1 MAKIDVIMPQMGE
14 SIAEGTL
21 SRWIKKVGDTVQ
33 RDEPIFEIS
42 TDKVDAEIPA
52 PKAGVLAE
60 ILVQEGQTVSV
71 QTVVARIETDA
82 TAGAA
87 AKPAA
92 PESPRPA
99 APPPNAP
106 APSKPAAP
114 TGAAPARPAPSAP
127 PKGGSGGSQ
136 PSAPPP
142 RGAPATASAEA
153 RPVADATGGNGAA
166 ETAEERLRRKST
178 PVVRR
183 MAAEHNV
190 DISAVPGTGLAGRV
204 TKNDML
210 GYIGGAAPSRPT
222 PVPAGTVTAPPP
234 RGPAAPLAPA
244 PTVDPWEGDRVE
256 PWSRI
261 RKLTADHMVMSRRV
275 SPHVNTIFEIDY
287 TRIVQI
293 RARRKQEYAERGVN
307 LTYLAFITKVVA
319 DNLRKH
325 PVLNSAVSGESTLFR
340 RDINIGI
347 AVALDW
353 GLIVPV
359 IKRADELSLLGVA
372 RAINDLG
379 ERART
384 KKLSP
389 DEVQKGTFTITN
401 PGVFGSA
408 IGTPIINQ
416 PQAAILCVGTIE
428 KQPAVITVDG
438 ADMIAVR
445 TKGLLSLAFDHRI
458 VDGADADRFMAD
470 VKQGCRTFR
479 RAGPDAAAGHRG
491 RRQAVGSVGQ
501 RPGHPVRQG

>member
-1 MAKIDVIMPQMGE
+1 MARIDVIMPQMGE

-21 SRWIKKVGDTVQ
+21 SRWIKKAGEAVK

-52 PKAGVLAE
+52 PAAGVLAE
-60 ILVQEGQTVSV
+60 ILVQEGETVAV
-71 QTVVARIETDA
+71 QTVVARIETE
-82 TAGAA
+82 AGAA
-87 AKPAA
+87 AAEKKAPAA
-92 PESPRPA
+92 PSPGAPA
-99 APPPNAP
+99 PAKPATPAGAPPAPLAP
-106 APSKPAAP
+106 APSKPP
-114 TGAAPARPAPSAP
+114 RS
-127 PKGGSGGSQ
+127 SGET
-136 PSAPPP
+136 PAPPP
-142 RGAPATASAEA
+142 APRAVPVGAGGPATVES
-153 RPVADATGGNGAA
+153 RSVGDATGGNGAA
-166 ETAEERLRRKST
+166 ETAEERLKRKST
-178 PVVRR
+178 PLVRK

-190 DISAVPGTGLAGRV
+190 DISAIPGTGLAGRV
-204 TKNDML
+204 TKSDIAS
-210 GYIGGAAPSRPT
+210 YIESGAVAT
-222 PVPAGTVTAPPP
+222 PPGTPAQRGVAAPPP
-234 RGPAAPLAPA
+234 TRPEGTRPAAPLAPA
-244 PTVDPWEGDRVE
+244 ATVDPWPGDRVE

-275 SPHVNTIFEIDY
+275 SPHVNTVFEIDY
-287 TRIVQI
+287 TRVAQI
-293 RARRKQEYAERGVN
+293 RSRHKKDYADRGVN
-307 LTYLAFITKVVA
+307 LTFLAFITKVVA

-359 IKRADELSLLGVA
+359 IKHTDELSLLGVA

-379 ERART
+379 ERARS

-401 PGVFGSA
+401 PGVFGSV

-416 PQAAILCVGTIE
+416 PQAAILCVGAIE

-445 TKGLLSLAFDHRI
+445 TRGMLSLAFDHRI
-458 VDGADADRFMAD
+458 VDGANADRFMAD
-470 VKQGCRTFR
+470 VK
-479 RAGPDAAAGHRG
+479 AGLQEFPESGA
-491 RRQAVGSVGQ
+491 
-501 RPGHPVRQG
+501 

>member
-21 SRWIKKVGDTVQ
+21 SRWMKKVGDQVQ

-52 PKAGVLAE
+52 PNAGVLAE
-60 ILVQEGQTVSV
+60 ILVQEGQTVAV
-71 QTVVARIETDA
+71 QTVVARIETE
-82 TAGAA
+82 AGAGA
-87 AKPAA
+87 GAKEKAPAAPSPATPAPPPPATQSAAASTPSAPAPAKPPRGTAPVEPAPTPAPSKASPALTTASAA
-92 PESPRPA
+92 PESR
-99 APPPNAP
+99 
-106 APSKPAAP
+106 SV
-114 TGAAPARPAPSAP
+114 G
-127 PKGGSGGSQ
+127 
-136 PSAPPP
+136 
-142 RGAPATASAEA
+142 
-153 RPVADATGGNGAA
+153 DATGGNGAA
-166 ETAEERLRRKST
+166 ETMEERLRRKST
-178 PVVRR
+178 PLVRK

-190 DISAVPGTGLAGRV
+190 DISAVSGTGLAGRV
-204 TKNDML
+204 TKNDIL
-210 GYIGGAAPSRPT
+210 GYIGAGGQVGTGAVPATPGAPAERAVAAPQ
-222 PVPAGTVTAPPP
+222 P
-234 RGPAAPLAPA
+234 RGPAAPL
-244 PTVDPWEGDRVE
+244 VDPWEGDRVE

-287 TRIVQI
+287 TRIAQL
-293 RARRKQEYAERGVN
+293 RTKKKQEYADRGVS

-319 DNLRKH
+319 DTLRKH

-359 IKRADELSLLGVA
+359 IKHADELSLLGVA

-384 KKLSP
+384 RKLSP

-416 PQAAILCVGTIE
+416 PQAAILCVGSIE
-428 KQPAVITVDG
+428 KQPAVITVEG

-445 TKGLLSLAFDHRI
+445 TKGMLALAFDHRI

-470 VKQGCRTFR
+470 VK
-479 RAGPDAAAGHRG
+479 AGLQNFPESAT
-491 RRQAVGSVGQ
+491 
-501 RPGHPVRQG
+501 

>member
-21 SRWIKKVGDTVQ
+21 SRWIKKVGEPVQ

-52 PKAGVLAE
+52 PGAGVLAE
-60 ILVQEGQTVSV
+60 ILVQEGETVAV
-71 QTVVARIETDA
+71 QTVVARIETE
-82 TAGAA
+82 AGAA
-87 AKPAA
+87 ADKTKPPAA
-92 PESPRPA
+92 PSPGAP
-99 APPPNAP
+99 APPKPATPTGAPPAPLAP
-106 APSKPAAP
+106 APSTPPRKQPVAGEA
-114 TGAAPARPAPSAP
+114 PAPS
-127 PKGGSGGSQ
+127 
-136 PSAPPP
+136 
-142 RGAPATASAEA
+142 PAKATPAAASAASMPETRA
-153 RPVADATGGNGAA
+153 VGDATGGNGAS

-178 PVVRR
+178 PVVRK

-190 DISAVPGTGLAGRV
+190 DISSVPGTGLAGRV
-204 TKNDML
+204 TKNDIL
-210 GYIGGAAPSRPT
+210 SYIESGAAGQRGGGA
-222 PVPAGTVTAPPP
+222 VPTAPGAPAERAFGAP
-234 RGPAAPLAPA
+234 RPGGPAAPLPPA
-244 PTVDPWEGDRVE
+244 PTVDPWPGDRVE

-275 SPHVNTIFEIDY
+275 SPHVNTIFEVDY
-287 TRIVQI
+287 TRVAQI
-293 RARRKQEYAERGVN
+293 RSRKKQEYADGGVS

-359 IKRADELSLLGVA
+359 IKHADELSLVGVA

-416 PQAAILCVGTIE
+416 PQAAILCVGAVE

-438 ADMIAVR
+438 SDMIAIR

-470 VKQGCRTFR
+470 VKSGLQEF
-479 RAGPDAAAGHRG
+479 PES
-491 RRQAVGSVGQ
+491 AV
-501 RPGHPVRQG
+501 